1 MSNLKGLGVA
11 LVTPFNEDLSIDF
24 DSLTKLV
31 EYNIANGTDFLVVL
45 GTTAETATLSKA
57 EQAQVIEHIVK
68 VNNKRLPLVLGIGG
82 NNTLAVKEQIEST
95 DLSDFEGVL
104 SVSPYYNKPNQ
115 EGIYQHYKM
124 LASTGKNIIIYNV
137 PGRTGQNIDAATTL
151 RLAKDFPNLF
161 MIKEASPNISQY
173 FDILRKKTA
182 GFSLVSGDDEFTLP
196 VTLAGGDGVISV
208 IGQAYPKLFSDMI
221 KLAKESKVKEAYAI
235 HNQLVELIRLIF
247 AEGNPCGVKTVLAEM
262 GIIKNHLRLPLIK
275 ASENLQDRIK
285 EFMLLKFLFFL
296 PLFFITNGKC
306 LAQEQ
311 QGQEVTEQEI
321 KETQETL
328 TIEPKQ
334 DSVNLIERLKFR
346 PKELYIPTGLMALGL
361 ISEGKTKQEVH
372 QWRNKQIPHFRNK
385 FDDYLQFAPHVAVY
399 GFELM
404 GMKPKTDWKNRIA
417 IHAKG
422 HIITLGLA
430 HLMKTLINNERPNGA
445 RMSFPSGHTAYA
457 FSGATILAMEYK
469 DEHPWVP
476 YAAYGSAGVVGI
488 MRIANNRHYVS
499 DVLFGAGLGIL
510 SMKLAY
516 WTHKYKWNKPKKEK
530 KDPFLGVVY

>member
-57 EQAQVIEHIVK
+57 EQAQVIKHIVK

-137 PGRTGQNIDAATTL
+137 PGRTGQNIDATTTL

-235 HNQLVELIRLIF
+235 HNQLVEIIRLIF

-285 EFMLLKFLFFL
+285 AEMK
-296 PLFFITNGKC
+296 
-306 LAQEQ
+306 
-311 QGQEVTEQEI
+311 
-321 KETQETL
+321 
-328 TIEPKQ
+328 
-334 DSVNLIERLKFR
+334 NL
-346 PKELYIPTGLMALGL
+346 
-361 ISEGKTKQEVH
+361 
-372 QWRNKQIPHFRNK
+372 
-385 FDDYLQFAPHVAVY
+385 
-399 GFELM
+399 
-404 GMKPKTDWKNRIA
+404 
-417 IHAKG
+417 
-422 HIITLGLA
+422 
-430 HLMKTLINNERPNGA
+430 
-445 RMSFPSGHTAYA
+445 
-457 FSGATILAMEYK
+457 
-469 DEHPWVP
+469 
-476 YAAYGSAGVVGI
+476 
-488 MRIANNRHYVS
+488 
-499 DVLFGAGLGIL
+499 
-510 SMKLAY
+510 
-516 WTHKYKWNKPKKEK
+516 
-530 KDPFLGVVY
+530 

>member
-57 EQAQVIEHIVK
+57 EQAQVIKHIVK

-235 HNQLVELIRLIF
+235 HNQLVEIIRLIF

-285 EFMLLKFLFFL
+285 
-296 PLFFITNGKC
+296 
-306 LAQEQ
+306 
-311 QGQEVTEQEI
+311 TEM
-321 KETQETL
+321 K
-328 TIEPKQ
+328 
-334 DSVNLIERLKFR
+334 NL
-346 PKELYIPTGLMALGL
+346 
-361 ISEGKTKQEVH
+361 
-372 QWRNKQIPHFRNK
+372 
-385 FDDYLQFAPHVAVY
+385 
-399 GFELM
+399 
-404 GMKPKTDWKNRIA
+404 
-417 IHAKG
+417 
-422 HIITLGLA
+422 
-430 HLMKTLINNERPNGA
+430 
-445 RMSFPSGHTAYA
+445 
-457 FSGATILAMEYK
+457 
-469 DEHPWVP
+469 
-476 YAAYGSAGVVGI
+476 
-488 MRIANNRHYVS
+488 
-499 DVLFGAGLGIL
+499 
-510 SMKLAY
+510 
-516 WTHKYKWNKPKKEK
+516 
-530 KDPFLGVVY
+530 

>member
-68 VNNKRLPLVLGIGG
+68 LNNKRLPLVLGIGG

-115 EGIYQHYKM
+115 EGIYQHYKT

-137 PGRTGQNIDAATTL
+137 PGRTGQNIEAATTL
-151 RLAKDFPNLF
+151 RLTKDFPNLF

-285 EFMLLKFLFFL
+285 
-296 PLFFITNGKC
+296 
-306 LAQEQ
+306 
-311 QGQEVTEQEI
+311 TE
-321 KETQETL
+321 
-328 TIEPKQ
+328 
-334 DSVNLIERLKFR
+334 
-346 PKELYIPTGLMALGL
+346 
-361 ISEGKTKQEVH
+361 
-372 QWRNKQIPHFRNK
+372 
-385 FDDYLQFAPHVAVY
+385 
-399 GFELM
+399 
-404 GMKPKTDWKNRIA
+404 MKS
-417 IHAKG
+417 
-422 HIITLGLA
+422 L
-430 HLMKTLINNERPNGA
+430 
-445 RMSFPSGHTAYA
+445 
-457 FSGATILAMEYK
+457 
-469 DEHPWVP
+469 
-476 YAAYGSAGVVGI
+476 
-488 MRIANNRHYVS
+488 
-499 DVLFGAGLGIL
+499 
-510 SMKLAY
+510 
-516 WTHKYKWNKPKKEK
+516 
-530 KDPFLGVVY
+530 

>member
-235 HNQLVELIRLIF
+235 HNQLVEIIRLIF

-285 EFMLLKFLFFL
+285 
-296 PLFFITNGKC
+296 
-306 LAQEQ
+306 
-311 QGQEVTEQEI
+311 TEM
-321 KETQETL
+321 K
-328 TIEPKQ
+328 
-334 DSVNLIERLKFR
+334 NL
-346 PKELYIPTGLMALGL
+346 
-361 ISEGKTKQEVH
+361 
-372 QWRNKQIPHFRNK
+372 
-385 FDDYLQFAPHVAVY
+385 
-399 GFELM
+399 
-404 GMKPKTDWKNRIA
+404 
-417 IHAKG
+417 
-422 HIITLGLA
+422 
-430 HLMKTLINNERPNGA
+430 
-445 RMSFPSGHTAYA
+445 
-457 FSGATILAMEYK
+457 
-469 DEHPWVP
+469 
-476 YAAYGSAGVVGI
+476 
-488 MRIANNRHYVS
+488 
-499 DVLFGAGLGIL
+499 
-510 SMKLAY
+510 
-516 WTHKYKWNKPKKEK
+516 
-530 KDPFLGVVY
+530 

>member
-31 EYNIANGTDFLVVL
+31 EYNIVNGTDFLVVL

-137 PGRTGQNIDAATTL
+137 PGRTGQNIEAATTL

-161 MIKEASPNISQY
+161 MIKEASLNISQY
-173 FDILRKKTA
+173 FDILRKKPT

-235 HNQLVELIRLIF
+235 HNQLVEIIRLIF

-285 EFMLLKFLFFL
+285 AEMK
-296 PLFFITNGKC
+296 
-306 LAQEQ
+306 
-311 QGQEVTEQEI
+311 
-321 KETQETL
+321 
-328 TIEPKQ
+328 
-334 DSVNLIERLKFR
+334 NL
-346 PKELYIPTGLMALGL
+346 
-361 ISEGKTKQEVH
+361 
-372 QWRNKQIPHFRNK
+372 
-385 FDDYLQFAPHVAVY
+385 
-399 GFELM
+399 
-404 GMKPKTDWKNRIA
+404 
-417 IHAKG
+417 
-422 HIITLGLA
+422 
-430 HLMKTLINNERPNGA
+430 
-445 RMSFPSGHTAYA
+445 
-457 FSGATILAMEYK
+457 
-469 DEHPWVP
+469 
-476 YAAYGSAGVVGI
+476 
-488 MRIANNRHYVS
+488 
-499 DVLFGAGLGIL
+499 
-510 SMKLAY
+510 
-516 WTHKYKWNKPKKEK
+516 
-530 KDPFLGVVY
+530 

>member
-95 DLSDFEGVL
+95 DLSDFEGIL

-173 FDILRKKTA
+173 FDILRKKPA

-196 VTLAGGDGVISV
+196 ITLAGGDGVISV

-275 ASENLQDRIK
+275 ASENLQERIK
-285 EFMLLKFLFFL
+285 
-296 PLFFITNGKC
+296 
-306 LAQEQ
+306 
-311 QGQEVTEQEI
+311 TEM
-321 KETQETL
+321 K
-328 TIEPKQ
+328 
-334 DSVNLIERLKFR
+334 NL
-346 PKELYIPTGLMALGL
+346 
-361 ISEGKTKQEVH
+361 Q
-372 QWRNKQIPHFRNK
+372 N
-385 FDDYLQFAPHVAVY
+385 
-399 GFELM
+399 
-404 GMKPKTDWKNRIA
+404 
-417 IHAKG
+417 
-422 HIITLGLA
+422 
-430 HLMKTLINNERPNGA
+430 
-445 RMSFPSGHTAYA
+445 
-457 FSGATILAMEYK
+457 
-469 DEHPWVP
+469 
-476 YAAYGSAGVVGI
+476 
-488 MRIANNRHYVS
+488 
-499 DVLFGAGLGIL
+499 
-510 SMKLAY
+510 
-516 WTHKYKWNKPKKEK
+516 
-530 KDPFLGVVY
+530 

>member
-57 EQAQVIEHIVK
+57 EQAQVIEHIIK

-173 FDILRKKTA
+173 FDILRKKPA

-285 EFMLLKFLFFL
+285 AEMK
-296 PLFFITNGKC
+296 
-306 LAQEQ
+306 
-311 QGQEVTEQEI
+311 
-321 KETQETL
+321 
-328 TIEPKQ
+328 
-334 DSVNLIERLKFR
+334 NL
-346 PKELYIPTGLMALGL
+346 
-361 ISEGKTKQEVH
+361 Q
-372 QWRNKQIPHFRNK
+372 N
-385 FDDYLQFAPHVAVY
+385 
-399 GFELM
+399 
-404 GMKPKTDWKNRIA
+404 
-417 IHAKG
+417 
-422 HIITLGLA
+422 
-430 HLMKTLINNERPNGA
+430 
-445 RMSFPSGHTAYA
+445 
-457 FSGATILAMEYK
+457 
-469 DEHPWVP
+469 
-476 YAAYGSAGVVGI
+476 
-488 MRIANNRHYVS
+488 
-499 DVLFGAGLGIL
+499 
-510 SMKLAY
+510 
-516 WTHKYKWNKPKKEK
+516 
-530 KDPFLGVVY
+530 

>member
-95 DLSDFEGVL
+95 DLSDFEGIL

-173 FDILRKKTA
+173 FDILRKKPA

-235 HNQLVELIRLIF
+235 HNQLVEIIRLIF

-275 ASENLQDRIK
+275 ASENLQDKIK
-285 EFMLLKFLFFL
+285 
-296 PLFFITNGKC
+296 
-306 LAQEQ
+306 
-311 QGQEVTEQEI
+311 TEM
-321 KETQETL
+321 K
-328 TIEPKQ
+328 
-334 DSVNLIERLKFR
+334 NL
-346 PKELYIPTGLMALGL
+346 
-361 ISEGKTKQEVH
+361 
-372 QWRNKQIPHFRNK
+372 
-385 FDDYLQFAPHVAVY
+385 
-399 GFELM
+399 
-404 GMKPKTDWKNRIA
+404 
-417 IHAKG
+417 
-422 HIITLGLA
+422 
-430 HLMKTLINNERPNGA
+430 
-445 RMSFPSGHTAYA
+445 
-457 FSGATILAMEYK
+457 
-469 DEHPWVP
+469 
-476 YAAYGSAGVVGI
+476 
-488 MRIANNRHYVS
+488 
-499 DVLFGAGLGIL
+499 
-510 SMKLAY
+510 
-516 WTHKYKWNKPKKEK
+516 
-530 KDPFLGVVY
+530 

>member
-95 DLSDFEGVL
+95 DLSGFEGVL

-173 FDILRKKTA
+173 FDILRKKPA

-235 HNQLVELIRLIF
+235 HNQLVEIIRLIF

-285 EFMLLKFLFFL
+285 AEMK
-296 PLFFITNGKC
+296 
-306 LAQEQ
+306 
-311 QGQEVTEQEI
+311 
-321 KETQETL
+321 
-328 TIEPKQ
+328 
-334 DSVNLIERLKFR
+334 NL
-346 PKELYIPTGLMALGL
+346 
-361 ISEGKTKQEVH
+361 
-372 QWRNKQIPHFRNK
+372 
-385 FDDYLQFAPHVAVY
+385 
-399 GFELM
+399 
-404 GMKPKTDWKNRIA
+404 
-417 IHAKG
+417 
-422 HIITLGLA
+422 
-430 HLMKTLINNERPNGA
+430 
-445 RMSFPSGHTAYA
+445 
-457 FSGATILAMEYK
+457 
-469 DEHPWVP
+469 
-476 YAAYGSAGVVGI
+476 
-488 MRIANNRHYVS
+488 
-499 DVLFGAGLGIL
+499 
-510 SMKLAY
+510 
-516 WTHKYKWNKPKKEK
+516 
-530 KDPFLGVVY
+530 

>member
-1 MSNLKGLGVA
+1 MSKLKGLGVA

-31 EYNIANGTDFLVVL
+31 EYNITNGTDFLVVL

-82 NNTLAVKEQIEST
+82 NNTLAIKEQIEST

-137 PGRTGQNIDAATTL
+137 PGRTGQNIEAATTL

-173 FDILRKKTA
+173 FDILRKKPA

-235 HNQLVELIRLIF
+235 HNQLVEIIRLIF

-285 EFMLLKFLFFL
+285 AEMK
-296 PLFFITNGKC
+296 
-306 LAQEQ
+306 
-311 QGQEVTEQEI
+311 
-321 KETQETL
+321 
-328 TIEPKQ
+328 
-334 DSVNLIERLKFR
+334 NL
-346 PKELYIPTGLMALGL
+346 
-361 ISEGKTKQEVH
+361 
-372 QWRNKQIPHFRNK
+372 
-385 FDDYLQFAPHVAVY
+385 
-399 GFELM
+399 
-404 GMKPKTDWKNRIA
+404 
-417 IHAKG
+417 
-422 HIITLGLA
+422 
-430 HLMKTLINNERPNGA
+430 
-445 RMSFPSGHTAYA
+445 
-457 FSGATILAMEYK
+457 
-469 DEHPWVP
+469 
-476 YAAYGSAGVVGI
+476 
-488 MRIANNRHYVS
+488 
-499 DVLFGAGLGIL
+499 
-510 SMKLAY
+510 
-516 WTHKYKWNKPKKEK
+516 
-530 KDPFLGVVY
+530 